1 MTSMQAVAYRRVMK
15 TLRGMGAAELWP
27 AEQEC
32 VREAA
37 DALLFCRDLDEP
49 DLRHALAEVAVLTDD
64 LVDAERWTPRR
75 AQQLLDDIWECG
87 PDAAADV
94 PMAA

>member
-1 MTSMQAVAYRRVMK
+1 MTTMRAAAYRRIMK
-15 TLRGMGAAELWP
+15 TLRGPGAPELWP

-49 DLRHALAEVAVLTDD
+49 EVRHAVAGAAVLTDD
-64 LVDAERWTPRR
+64 LIDARRWTPRR
-75 AQQLLDDIWECG
+75 AQQLLDDIWACG

>member
-1 MTSMQAVAYRRVMK
+1 MTTMRAAAYRRIMK
-15 TLRGMGAAELWP
+15 TLRGLGAPELWP

-49 DLRHALAEVAVLTDD
+49 EVRHAVAAAAVLTDD
-64 LVDAERWTPRR
+64 LIDAQRWTPRR
-75 AQQLLDDIWECG
+75 AQQLLDDIWACG

-94 PMAA
+94 PIAA